1 MKRRIRLTEH
11 DVYMLVAESVRL
23 AMASGGGLLYE
34 GRGGYHMLNEGRLR
48 AIVSR
53 VIDGMKRYIEMHNEG
68 MLKMFARENGLSVED
83 IESMDE
89 QELNGRIQEWM
100 SHMGRDL
107 FSRY

>member
-1 MKRRIRLTEH
+1 MRRKIRLTEH
-11 DVYMLVAESVRL
+11 DVRMLVAESVRL

-34 GRGGYHMLNEGRLR
+34 GRGGSHMLNEGRLR

-53 VIDGMKRYIEMHNEG
+53 VIDGLKRYMDMHNES
-68 MLKMFARENGLSVED
+68 MVRMFARENGLSVED
-83 IESMDE
+83 IENMDE

-100 SHMGRDL
+100 SNRERDF